1 SVLAI
6 ILFKAFPSLAIAK
19 PPVRVISRKPRS
31 ESLTSSTTP
40 TLADTD
46 EAVDAK
52 SKPEDVSVGEKEP
65 HHRRLSFS
73 TKLHLGHLGSS
84 VKHFTVRRLS
94 IPASAK
100 RMSSHVVH
108 AFHHL
113 TPHHHHTKHH
123 HNHHDLTPHNHHV
136 SEADSYFFSKKSV
149 DVAEGVSDSVE
160 VKVVDGAA
168 EEATVMDETARGEAE
183 SHIPGATSSKKKASA
198 FKRAARRASV
208 VLHITHRS

>member
-1 SVLAI
+1 MSTITLVEQRAPFILQLASRVPTYAHILISVLAI

-52 SKPEDVSVGEKEP
+52 SKPEDVSVEEKEP

-84 VKHFTVRRLS
+84 VKHFT
-94 IPASAK
+94 
-100 RMSSHVVH
+100 
-108 AFHHL
+108 
-113 TPHHHHTKHH
+113 
-123 HNHHDLTPHNHHV
+123 
-136 SEADSYFFSKKSV
+136 KSV
-149 DVAEGVSDSVE
+149 DVAEGGVE
-160 VKVVDGAA
+160 VKVVDGVA

-183 SHIPGATSSKKKASA
+183 SYIPGATSSKKKASA